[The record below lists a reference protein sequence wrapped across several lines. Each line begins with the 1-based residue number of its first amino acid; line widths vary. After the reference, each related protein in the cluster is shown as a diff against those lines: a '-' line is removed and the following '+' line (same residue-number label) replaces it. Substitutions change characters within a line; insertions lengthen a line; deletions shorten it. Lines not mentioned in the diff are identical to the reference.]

1 MSQAEIVGSKP
12 AYIVSSV
19 EIEREVPDW
28 LKYAYKNAEAI
39 QRVRELH
46 SPFIY
51 EKDGQHITSN
61 LCKGCEQCWGCGEN
75 GGSTYS
81 DGSKCE
87 CETYPCKT
95 IKALDGDTA

>member
-46 SPFIY
+46 EPFDTSKSWLSPDYGI
-51 EKDGQHITSN
+51 
-61 LCKGCEQCWGCGEN
+61 CCMACEAN
-75 GGSTYS
+75 GMAV
-81 DGSKCE
+81 E
-87 CETYPCKT
+87 YPCKT
-95 IKALDGDTA
+95 IKALDGDTE